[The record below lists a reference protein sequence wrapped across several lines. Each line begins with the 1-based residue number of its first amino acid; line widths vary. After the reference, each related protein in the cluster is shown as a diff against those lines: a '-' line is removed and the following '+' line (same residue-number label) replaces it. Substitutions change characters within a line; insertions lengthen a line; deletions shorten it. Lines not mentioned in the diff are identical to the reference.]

1 MMHDPVA
8 CVRGAEIFN
17 GLDDDVVKA
26 LAAISTHQRPVGKG
40 TALYE
45 PGTPVAALLVVDRGR
60 VKVMRATPD
69 GQEKVLYFLGPHSV
83 DSEAALFAEQTH
95 QNEAVAVEDSLVC
108 TIRRQDFETLLEQS
122 PKLAVRLLN
131 AFGTRLTALETR
143 SARYGT
149 LTAQAR
155 LQQYLEDLSAQQ
167 GTRHLQLPMSKRDL
181 ASWLSVTPETLSRQF
196 TKLTAEGVLTTSGQ
210 KVTLH

>member
-8 CVRGAEIFN
+8 CVRGAEIFH

-26 LAAISTHQRPVGKG
+26 LAAISTHQRPVSKG

-45 PGTPVAALLVVDRGR
+45 
-60 VKVMRATPD
+60 
-69 GQEKVLYFLGPHSV
+69 
-83 DSEAALFAEQTH
+83 
-95 QNEAVAVEDSLVC
+95 
-108 TIRRQDFETLLEQS
+108 
-122 PKLAVRLLN
+122 
-131 AFGTRLTALETR
+131 
-143 SARYGT
+143 
-149 LTAQAR
+149 
-155 LQQYLEDLSAQQ
+155 Q

-196 TKLTAEGVLTTSGQ
+196 TKLTAAGVLTTSGQ